1 MRITTICLLVW
12 KKQTLV
18 GKSGR
23 LDYSTSNVPNLL
35 AFEIQLETHSNKVT
49 GTERANSNENS
60 YTCLT
65 KRGYF
70 LGENKV
76 NTKWWTRR
84 LIIPQVRAFFW
95 EWSSGKP
102 SSYHHDETA
111 QQQARFVRIMRLWW
125 TFCHRL
131 NEVLVMKKITE
142 SKIQQGYHRPILT
155 TRDKIL
161 LFHVFCIL
169 KNITF

>member
-1 MRITTICLLVW
+1 MRISTKCLLVW
-12 KKQTLV
+12 KKANA
-18 GKSGR
+18 GR
-23 LDYSTSNVPNLL
+23 KVREIGLFNIKRSHLL
-35 AFEIQLETHSNKVT
+35 AFEIQLETNSNKVT
-49 GTERANSNENS
+49 WTERANSNENS

-102 SSYHHDETA
+102 VH
-111 QQQARFVRIMRLWW
+111 I
-125 TFCHRL
+125 
-131 NEVLVMKKITE
+131 IT
-142 SKIQQGYHRPILT
+142 IQQGNNKHGLYTSCVFSELFVTDGTRSPSHDKNQRIQDT
-155 TRDKIL
+155 TRIP
-161 LFHVFCIL
+161 
-169 KNITF
+169 